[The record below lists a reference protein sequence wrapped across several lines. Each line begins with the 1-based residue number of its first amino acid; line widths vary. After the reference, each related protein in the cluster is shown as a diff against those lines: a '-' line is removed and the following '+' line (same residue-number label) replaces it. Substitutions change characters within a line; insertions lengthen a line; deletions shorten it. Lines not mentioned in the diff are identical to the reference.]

1 MSGVVIVSI
10 VAIGLLFLY
19 LALFTYLEYK
29 VSIEEE
35 KTKQMR
41 LQSDVN
47 FDDLK

>member
-1 MSGVVIVSI
+1 MNGVVIFCI

-19 LALFTYLEYK
+19 LALFTYFEYK

-41 LQSDVN
+41 LQNDVN
-47 FDDLK
+47 LDDLK